1 MSVRTNHPHS
11 RRGEPVVIFR
21 LGDYR
26 FVIAS
31 AEVEEIRDL
40 HPGSLPSTVAARGGR
55 QIPVIAAD
63 QVFGV
68 QSAKLEQLLVLKIRR
83 VAVAIGRIEGM
94 AELREIVALPQAF
107 NGRERSWYC
116 GLGLVRQQI
125 MPVVNAA
132 MFGESALSPEAA
144 TIHPN
149 RPTAALAGTPTAVR
163 AEANGRT

>member
-1 MSVRTNHPHS
+1 MSRRVNPPHS

-21 LGDYR
+21 LGSHR

-31 AEVEEIRDL
+31 AEVEEVRDL
-40 HPGSLPSTVAARGGR
+40 HQGSLPTAVAARGNGR

-63 QVFGV
+63 RIFGV
-68 QSAKLEQLLVLKIRR
+68 QSAKLEQLLVLKVRR

-94 AELREIVALPQAF
+94 AELREIVELPRGFRGQ
-107 NGRERSWYC
+107 ERSWYR

-132 MFGESALSPEAA
+132 IFVESAPALSPESAA
-144 TIHPN
+144 
-149 RPTAALAGTPTAVR
+149 AAK
-163 AEANGRT
+163 ANSGI